1 MKKLLG
7 IIIVS
12 LLLSVNAYAN
22 EIIFKNCIQGK
33 DGTLKTESKNKE
45 GIRLFDKYEVRINL
59 DKKSQL
65 NQAESTQ
72 LDDEKE

>member
-1 MKKLLG
+1 MAISDVTKEP
-7 IIIVS
+7 
-12 LLLSVNAYAN
+12 AH
-22 EIIFKNCIQGK
+22 EIMI
-33 DGTLKTESKNKE
+33 
-45 GIRLFDKYEVRINL
+45 RINL